1 MMMIGSTFVMSF
13 QVAGTI
19 ITYEL
24 VLIQFD
30 QDEETANDDLCVGI
44 RGVGN

>member
-1 MMMIGSTFVMSF
+1 M
-13 QVAGTI
+13 AGAI

-30 QDEETANDDLCVGI
+30 DGEDASPDAIDTVITNVTQLV
-44 RGVGN
+44 

>member
-1 MMMIGSTFVMSF
+1 M
-13 QVAGTI
+13 AGAI

-30 QDEETANDDLCVGI
+30 DQGSDEVPLNITAATV
-44 RGVGN
+44 

>member
-1 MMMIGSTFVMSF
+1 MGGQTNLLTVF

-30 QDEETANDDLCVGI
+30 QDEETGTEELCSPI
-44 RGVGN
+44 YN